1 MVGFQNK
8 ICYNKGEELA
18 PIEELKAELIERK
31 KLEAEALVLI
41 SRLSGAQIKALRE
54 LVLDLHHTPDG
65 VPCPKVVF
73 DAKL

>member
-1 MVGFQNK
+1 M
-8 ICYNKGEELA
+8 KGRSQDMKERMT
-18 PIEELKAELIERK
+18 ERK

-41 SRLSGAQIKALRE
+41 SRLSDSQIKALRK

-73 DAKL
+73 DTKL

>member
-1 MVGFQNK
+1 MK
-8 ICYNKGEELA
+8 ERTT
-18 PIEELKAELIERK
+18 ERK

-41 SRLSGAQIKALRE
+41 SRLSGAQIKALRR

-73 DAKL
+73 DTKL